1 VFKLKKKQLFL
12 FIISILAVVG
22 IVFFVSYTLSQE
34 SYAVSAFTKVGEHTW
49 TVPDGVYSVDVLV
62 VAVGGGGGY
71 RHGAGG
77 GAGGVLYTEKY
88 NVSPGQIINVVVG
101 AGGEG
106 AKSYARSVNGGNS
119 VFGELTA
126 IGGGGA
132 GQWDSYTQGLSGG
145 SGGGSAALYNAA
157 GTSGQGNAGGAGATS
172 GSPYNWVVVAALEK
186 QGTME
191 QQILMVMVA
200 MDYIMEIFLVINM
213 VKMVGLAVV
222 VRWWS

>member
-62 VAVGGGGGY
+62 VAGGGGGGY

-106 AKSYARSVNGGNS
+106 AKSYARSVNGGN
-119 VFGELTA
+119 
-126 IGGGGA
+126 
-132 GQWDSYTQGLSGG
+132 
-145 SGGGSAALYNAA
+145 
-157 GTSGQGNAGGAGATS
+157 
-172 GSPYNWVVVAALEK
+172 
-186 QGTME
+186 
-191 QQILMVMVA
+191 
-200 MDYIMEIFLVINM
+200 
-213 VKMVGLAVV
+213 
-222 VRWWS
+222 